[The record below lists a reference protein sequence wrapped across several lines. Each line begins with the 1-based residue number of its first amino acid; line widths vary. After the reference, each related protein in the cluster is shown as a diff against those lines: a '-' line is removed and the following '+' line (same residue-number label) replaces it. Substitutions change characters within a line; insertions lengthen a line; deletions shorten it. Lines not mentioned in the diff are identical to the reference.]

1 LQSVSVSPLQNG
13 SALVL
18 FHKLTPKERSCTYPH
33 SVSLFFALL
42 VAQSFASQQQ
52 AFSEAWFDTSA
63 FARQSFGAFGTAG
76 RNIIFADG
84 ARNLDLAVIKRT
96 QFGKEHNGKAVEFR
110 AEFFN
115 LLNHPQFGPPDL
127 DFSSTTFGQI
137 FSTARGST
145 ERVIQFGLKL
155 GF

>member
-63 FARQSFGAFGTAG
+63 FARQSFGAFGTTG

-84 ARNLDLAVIKRT
+84 AQNLDLAVIKRT
-96 QFGKEHNGKAVEFR
+96 HFGKEHNGKAVEFR
-110 AEFFN
+110 
-115 LLNHPQFGPPDL
+115 
-127 DFSSTTFGQI
+127 SSSICSTIRSLVHRISTFLRRPLVRSFPLHGG
-137 FSTARGST
+137 R
-145 ERVIQFGLKL
+145 LKE
-155 GF
+155 

>member
-1 LQSVSVSPLQNG
+1 LLHNPLLPSSKRSVN
-13 SALVL
+13 
-18 FHKLTPKERSCTYPH
+18 
-33 SVSLFFALL
+33 
-42 VAQSFASQQQ
+42 
-52 AFSEAWFDTSA
+52 AWFDTSV

-76 RNIIFADG
+76 RNIIFAEG
-84 ARNLDLAVIKRT
+84 AQNLDLAVIKRT